1 MNQIIA
7 RGNAGGSGGPAADPG
22 SGAEPSGPLMAELRP
37 LAACADMRA
46 EWTSLAARA
55 IEPNLF
61 FEPDFVLAA
70 TQHLVAFGEAA
81 AVLVWQGPEDAPR
94 RRLLGLFPCFR
105 RNRLFGSDE
114 LIGFSDRRIANG
126 APLIDAA
133 MAQPVIETALSLRH
147 AGMPVGRGLVL
158 RQIALDSPILTPMLA
173 AAERLGLSATLRPS
187 KPMLRQAGLDLA
199 RARATLERRGE
210 LSLTETSARGEVRDA
225 VELVLAL
232 DASGASGRS
241 GAAALQDTR
250 EVGFLRALTR
260 GLARQRQCRLALLA
274 LDGEPIA
281 GAILLGRARASYFYM
296 GAGRCACRLRA
307 AARAAGSAPAER
319 RPHDLEHVEPRAA
332 AGRDRDGG
340 TAAETAGRHDPA
352 RPRRTGPGGAAAQL
366 QPRSRKTRRMIFP
379 VVVIGNSSQKAISRG
394 YSCADSRLRTK
405 A

>member
-1 MNQIIA
+1 MNQISA
-7 RGNAGGSGGPAADPG
+7 RGDAAGSAGSAADPG

-37 LAACADMRA
+37 LAACADIRA

-114 LIGFSDRRIANG
+114 LVGFSDRRIANG

-147 AGMPVGRGLVL
+147 EGMPVGRGLVL

-187 KPMLRQAGLDLA
+187 KPMVRQAGLDLA

-296 GAGRCACRLRA
+296 GAQDDAHADCAPLRVLLALLRQNAGRTILNTSSLEPPLVETATAELQLKPQAAMTPRDLAGRAREALR
-307 AARAAGSAPAER
+307 RSFSRAPAR
-319 RPHDLEHVEPRAA
+319 R
-332 AGRDRDGG
+332 AG
-340 TAAETAGRHDPA
+340 
-352 RPRRTGPGGAAAQL
+352 
-366 QPRSRKTRRMIFP
+366 
-379 VVVIGNSSQKAISRG
+379 
-394 YSCADSRLRTK
+394 
-405 A
+405 